1 MKIKFIALLIFL
13 VFQVKADSELLT
25 TKEVFE
31 VMEQLLHSHV
41 DTKQMTNVSL
51 QNAFQKYV
59 EQFDPERAYL
69 LEKEIHSFLQLSQE
83 DSDRL
88 LKAFQKKDLSMF
100 KQLND
105 DVIQKSIWRARKF
118 RKELIENK
126 NTLIDFVLSATTS
139 EPSSWPTFANT
150 EKELKIRQ
158 ESQLIDYL
166 KQDAKKY
173 GKRDLKQRMDK
184 LITSYESDVQ
194 QVENQY
200 LGVNE
205 EGEPLSQAEKENLF
219 SLHVL
224 KALANNLD
232 AHTKVLNNNEAYEMK
247 VRLEKEYL
255 GIGIKLKKKESKLA
269 ISYLIPDA
277 PAEKS
282 GKIKEGDH
290 ILKIDGIPVAHESI
304 KNALNLLRTPNEKV
318 TLTLKSPEATEEHVV
333 TLKKQAIPIN
343 KGRAEYGYEN
353 FANGIIGKIS
363 LHSFYQNSHGVSSE
377 KDMADA
383 IEKLEKIGNLRGL
396 ILDLRDN
403 TGGFLTQAVKVAGLF
418 ISSGV
423 IVISK
428 YSNGEEHIYRDID
441 GAAHYKGPLVI
452 LTSKETASAAEIV
465 AQSLQDYGK
474 AVIVGDEHTYGKGT
488 IQNQTV
494 TSGGSGSSFFK
505 VTVGKYYTVS
515 GQTPQ
520 LQGVKA
526 DIVVPSVIGNEE
538 VGEEYL
544 DQPIAPDTIPSSY
557 SDPLAD
563 VSPQL
568 KPWYMRYYA
577 PKIEHKKL
585 FWQQHLPV
593 LRKNSASRI
602 MHNRSYQELLKEGRE
617 FQGPHFTENDPQMEE
632 AVNIVKDMILLES
645 RNH

>member
-1 MKIKFIALLIFL
+1 MKIKFFVLCLF
-13 VFQVKADSELLT
+13 VFFKLSANSELLT

-31 VMEQLLHSHV
+31 VMEQLLRSHV
-41 DTKQMTNVSL
+41 DTKKLTNTSL
-51 QNAFQKYV
+51 QNAYQKYI

-69 LEKEIHSFLQLSQE
+69 LEKEIYSFIKLSEE
-83 DSDRL
+83 DPNRL
-88 LKAFQKKDLSMF
+88 LREFQRRDLSTF

-105 DVIQKSIWRARKF
+105 DVIQKSIWRARKI
-118 RKELIENK
+118 RKELVENK
-126 NTLIDFVLSATTS
+126 ASLVESVLSSTDS
-139 EPSSWPTFANT
+139 VPNSWPTFANT
-150 EKELKIRQ
+150 ADELKMRQ
-158 ESQLIDYL
+158 ESQMIDFL
-166 KQDAKKY
+166 QQDIKKY
-173 GKRDLKQRMDK
+173 GTKDLKQRIDK
-184 LITSYESDVQ
+184 LISLYEKEVRQ
-194 QVENQY
+194 TENQY

-205 EGEPLSQAEKENLF
+205 EGDPLSKAEKENLF
-219 SLHVL
+219 ALHVL

-255 GIGIKLKKKESKLA
+255 GIGIKLKKQNGILV
-269 ISYLIPDA
+269 ISYILPNA
-277 PAEKS
+277 PAHKN
-282 GKIKEGDH
+282 GTIKVGDQ
-290 ILKIDGIPVAHESI
+290 ILKIDGISVIDESV

-318 TLTLKSPEATEEHVV
+318 ILTLKTDKEAERVV
-333 TLKKQAIPIN
+333 TLKKQVIPIN
-343 KGRAEYGYEN
+343 KGRVEYGYEN
-353 FANGIIGKIS
+353 YDNGIIGKIV

-377 KDMADA
+377 KDVADA
-383 IEKLEKIGNLRGL
+383 IEKLEEIGNLRGL

-418 ISSGV
+418 ISSGIV
-423 IVISK
+423 VISK
-428 YSNGEEHIYRDID
+428 YSSGEEHIFRDID
-441 GAAHYKGPLVI
+441 GTAHYKGPLII

-494 TSGGSGSSFFK
+494 TSGGSASSFFK

-538 VGEEYL
+538 IGEEYL
-544 DQPIAPDTIPSSY
+544 DQPIAPDTIPPSF
-557 SDPLAD
+557 SDTLAD

-577 PKIEHKKL
+577 PKIEPQKL
-585 FWQQHLPV
+585 FWQKHLPT
-593 LRKNSASRI
+593 LRKNSADRI
-602 MHNRSYQELLKEGRE
+602 MHNRSYQKLLKEGRE
-617 FQGPHFTENDPQMEE
+617 YQGPHFTENDPQMEE
-632 AVNIVKDMILLES
+632 AVNIVKDMIVLES
-645 RNH
+645 KNH